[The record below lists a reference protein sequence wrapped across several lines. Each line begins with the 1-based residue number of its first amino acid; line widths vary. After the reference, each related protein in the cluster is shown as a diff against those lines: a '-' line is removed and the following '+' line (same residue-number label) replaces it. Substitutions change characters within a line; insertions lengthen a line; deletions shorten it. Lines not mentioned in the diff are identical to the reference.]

1 MKLNSIPCHAIP
13 KIIILNN
20 FYVRLPQHLRDF
32 LDESSE
38 GSFTNRT
45 KKEARDLLDTISKNS
60 DAWDLDKS
68 NEPHFEYEYS
78 GVENLSTTILFK
90 ELSNRFG
97 LDPHVLVEVSKS
109 SANHLNVPKKI

>member
-1 MKLNSIPCHAIP
+1 
-13 KIIILNN
+13 
-20 FYVRLPQHLRDF
+20 VRLPQHLRDF

-68 NEPHFEYEYS
+68 NEPHFEYEY
-78 GVENLSTTILFK
+78 
-90 ELSNRFG
+90 
-97 LDPHVLVEVSKS
+97 
-109 SANHLNVPKKI
+109 